1 MKFIQRMCCVTSI
14 VLAGS
19 SVTAQVCTDNLN
31 FVYGFTTGGII
42 YPVNV
47 NTGAVGTSIATLP
60 GGSTSA
66 NGVGYSN
73 LNGKYYFFSITG
85 TGAAP
90 SPEFKSYDPA
100 TATFATLTSPLVANL
115 PTNQKI
121 RSGCMD
127 NTGLFYYTINPKH
140 TGVNTP
146 ALYCYSVAG
155 NSWTTITTSFINAL
169 SVSQNTTFNT
179 LNSGDMAFDGKGNLW
194 ILLSS
199 TSNYSLYKVP
209 APVPTTNVAS
219 LTVQQIIP
227 VTPVPTGGFGFTGVA
242 FNSAGTMFLTTGTGN
257 DKLYQL
263 TSISGGISLVGS
275 LSLTDV
281 GADLTSCIYPL
292 GVLPVAAITSFT
304 ATNQKG
310 DTWLNWTA
318 MEDEITSGYRVE
330 YSADGANWSTIGML
344 EKNVSDGSAQHYAFT
359 HHLQSSLGF
368 YRIVQT
374 SAGGHDILSAVKW
387 VSGAPGPR
395 VIVRPNPASEAIYI
409 VNLPPAGSHYRA
421 RVYDKLGR
429 LMLNT
434 TISSSQATISISNL
448 KTGAYVLQVTGTAG
462 DVQMTGTFIK
472 R

>member
-1 MKFIQRMCCVTSI
+1 MKFILRMCCAGSI

-19 SVTAQVCTDNLN
+19 GATAQVCTDNLN

-47 NTGAVGTSIATLP
+47 NTGVVGTSVATLP

-90 SPEFKSYDPA
+90 SPEFKSYDPG
-100 TATFATLTSPLVANL
+100 TATFATLASPSTANL

-121 RSGCMD
+121 RSGCMN
-127 NTGLFYYTINPKH
+127 NTGLYYYTINPKH

-155 NSWTTITTSFINAL
+155 NSWTTITTSFVDAL
-169 SVSQNTTFNT
+169 SVSQNTNFNT

-194 ILLSS
+194 ILLSN
-199 TSNYSLYKVP
+199 TSNYSLYKVA

-219 LTVQQIIP
+219 VTVQQIIP
-227 VTPVPTGGFGFTGVA
+227 VTPVPTAGFGFTGVA

-257 DKLYQL
+257 DKLYQM
-263 TSISGGISLVGS
+263 TTIASGITLVGS

-304 ATNQKG
+304 AICQQGNTS
-310 DTWLNWTA
+310 LNWTA
-318 MEDEITSGYRVE
+318 MEDEVTSGYRVD
-330 YSADGANWSTIGML
+330 YSADGSNWSAIGSI
-344 EKNVSDGSAQHYAFT
+344 EKKLPDGGSNHYSFT

-387 VSGAPGPR
+387 VSGSSLPH
-395 VIVRPNPASEAIYI
+395 VIVRPNPASEAIYLF
-409 VNLPPAGSHYRA
+409 NLPPSGSLYRA
-421 RVYDKLGR
+421 RIYDKLGR
-429 LMLNT
+429 LVLNT
-434 TISSSQATISISNL
+434 TISSNQAMLPISNL
-448 KTGAYVLQVTGTAG
+448 KTGAYVLQVSGSSGGA
-462 DVQMTGTFIK
+462 QMTETFIK

>member
-1 MKFIQRMCCVTSI
+1 M
-14 VLAGS
+14 
-19 SVTAQVCTDNLN
+19 TAQVCTDNLN
-31 FVYGFTTGGII
+31 FVYGFTTAGII

-47 NTGAVGTSIATLP
+47 NTGAVGTSVATLP
-60 GGSTSA
+60 GGSASA

-90 SPEFKSYDPA
+90 SPEFKSYDPG
-100 TATFATLTSPLVANL
+100 TATFTTLASPATANL

-121 RSGCMD
+121 RSGCMS
-127 NTGLFYYTINPKH
+127 NTGTFYYTINPKH

-155 NSWTTITTSFINAL
+155 NSWTTITTSFVDA
-169 SVSQNTTFNT
+169 SAVSQNTNFNT

-194 ILLSS
+194 ILLSN

-209 APVPTTNVAS
+209 APVPTTAVAN

-227 VTPVPTGGFGFTGVA
+227 VTAVPTSGFGFTGVA

-257 DKLYQL
+257 DKLYQM
-263 TSISGGISLVGS
+263 TTIAGGITLVGS

-292 GVLPVAAITSFT
+292 NVLPVAAITSFS
-304 ATNQKG
+304 ANYQKG
-310 DTWLNWTA
+310 DTKLSWTA
-318 MEDEITSGYRVE
+318 MEDELTIGYRVE
-330 YSADGANWSTIGML
+330 YSSDGTNWSGIGSI
-344 EKNVSDGSAQHYAFT
+344 EKQVFDGSSNQYTFT
-359 HHLQSSLGF
+359 HHLQSNLGF

-374 SAGGHDILSAVKW
+374 SASGHDILSAVKW
-387 VSGAPGPR
+387 VSGSAAPHMM
-395 VIVRPNPASEAIYI
+395 IRPNPASEAIYLF
-409 VNLPPAGSHYRA
+409 NLPATNGHYRA
-421 RVYDKLGR
+421 QVYDKLGR
-429 LMLNT
+429 LMMNT
-434 TISSSQATISISNL
+434 AISSSQPSLSISHL
-448 KTGAYVLQVTGTAG
+448 RSGAYVLRVSGTSG
-462 DVQMTGTFIK
+462 DVQMAETFIK